1 MQHLCVGLQQVI
13 DLSLGLPVA
22 GVTMCYYVTL
32 FICSGSLIGH
42 LAGGT
47 EPCQGSALHL
57 LLFWWWRLGLVASSG
72 GAAILLARGQ
82 DMEMESLIKS
92 LGDIPKS
99 T

>member
-32 FICSGSLIGH
+32 FTGSGSLMGH

-47 EPCQGSALHL
+47 EPSQGSALHPVVVL
-57 LLFWWWRLGLVASSG
+57 VMEAGTGGL
-72 GAAILLARGQ
+72 IRGCW
-82 DMEMESLIKS
+82 
-92 LGDIPKS
+92 
-99 T
+99 